1 MVLKLKMCMPVGIR
15 YVFPHVVDNSY
26 HRLRK
31 IIEQLKLETIKDN
44 PTALSYLLKT
54 NIVYMYLFDYTC
66 VKVLHSF
73 YIFLVTINS
82 VMNFTEFSKTNP
94 QQP

>member
-1 MVLKLKMCMPVGIR
+1 MCMPVGIR
-15 YVFPHVVDNSY
+15 YVFPHVVGNSY

-54 NIVYMYLFDYTC
+54 NIVYMYLFYYTC

-82 VMNFTEFSKTNP
+82 VTNFTEFSKTNP